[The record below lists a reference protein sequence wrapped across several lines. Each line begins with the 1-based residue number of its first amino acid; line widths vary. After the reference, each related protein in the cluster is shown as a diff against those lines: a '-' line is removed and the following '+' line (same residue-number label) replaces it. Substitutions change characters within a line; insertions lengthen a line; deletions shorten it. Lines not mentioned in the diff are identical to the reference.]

1 MELQLLEM
9 PKNDQLLHKIID
21 YKKEWEWLKTEISIL
36 EVNSIMDSEKAHDVM
51 KKTQKLL
58 KDAETIRT
66 SIVKPFNDQVKTIN
80 SLAKLYTADL
90 EEAKT
95 IAKQKIVDFEL
106 KQETERQKEIQKIQQ
121 ICSAILSCN
130 NKQELDAK
138 IIKIEE
144 NWYIGHADVVLSINT
159 MIQKFEDQIRI
170 QKEKEDQEKEQARLD
185 ELKKSNDQEAIKLA
199 EQQAQ
204 LEQQKREKE
213 AEKRKQEQLELEE
226 QLAKKK
232 QEEQEMIDLD
242 RKLNKTKWLRK
253 KYKFEVIDEKLV
265 PRVYCSPSDK
275 LIRDAIDK
283 WTYEIPWLRIF
294 EELSVQ

>member
-21 YKKEWEWLKTEISIL
+21 YKKEWEWLKTQIMIL

-58 KDAETIRT
+58 KDAELVRKTI
-66 SIVKPFNDQVKTIN
+66 VQPFNDQVKTIN
-80 SLAKLYTADL
+80 NLAKMYTADL
-90 EEAKT
+90 EDAKA

-106 KQETERQKEIQKIQQ
+106 RQEAERQKEIQKVQQ
-121 ICSAILSCN
+121 ICSAVLSCKD
-130 NKQELDAK
+130 KQELDAK

-144 NWYIGHADVVLSINT
+144 NWYIAHADVVLSINT

-185 ELKKSNDQEAIKLA
+185 ELKKANDQEAIKLA
-199 EQQAQ
+199 EQQAK
-204 LEQQKREKE
+204 LEQQKRDQE

-242 RKLNKTKWLRK
+242 RKLNKSKWLRK
-253 KYKFEVIDEKLV
+253 KYKFEVIDEKIV
-265 PRVYCSPSDK
+265 PRIYCTPSDK

-283 WTYEIPWLRIF
+283 WTYEIPWLRIY